1 MIIMK
6 ESPNVGGHDKTC
18 TLNVEVFGLPLDPTP
33 SKAELKDKLKVV
45 LSAEVMLTI
54 IGQPDKKRL
63 KGIECSLLIS

>member
-6 ESPNVGGHDKTC
+6 DPPNVGGHDNTC
-18 TLNVEVFGLPLDPTP
+18 TLNVEVFGPPALDPTP

-54 IGQPDKKRL
+54 IGQPDKKD
-63 KGIECSLLIS
+63 